1 MQRHVTIK
9 DIANALNI
17 SKSTVSRALADRFD
31 VNPETRKA
39 VLEMAEKLHYK
50 PNPSALSLLSRRTKT
65 IGIVVPGFT
74 GSFFPRIIAEIQNVT
89 EEYGFRVLITQSNGS
104 SEVERRNLR
113 MLEDNMVE
121 GIILSM
127 THQDDN
133 VDYYRHLLDTGIPLV
148 FFNRVCEAVPAS
160 RVCIDDCRMSYL
172 AFEHLIAQGY
182 RRVLYFRGPEQIYNT
197 EPRYRGYREALR
209 DHGIPFDERLV
220 CNCRDITLEE
230 GVRLTEESLAAGIG
244 FDAVYAFG
252 DPLAFG
258 VLRALKAYGI
268 RIPDQVGVMGFTE
281 STTAPLLSPSLTSVA
296 QPLEQMGR
304 LAAELLLEKIEN
316 PAKPDRTEILDAR
329 INVRE
334 STDRKR

>member
-1 MQRHVTIK
+1 
-9 DIANALNI
+9 
-17 SKSTVSRALADRFD
+17 
-31 VNPETRKA
+31 
-39 VLEMAEKLHYK
+39 
-50 PNPSALSLLSRRTKT
+50 
-65 IGIVVPGFT
+65 
-74 GSFFPRIIAEIQNVT
+74 
-89 EEYGFRVLITQSNGS
+89 
-104 SEVERRNLR
+104 
-113 MLEDNMVE
+113 
-121 GIILSM
+121 
-127 THQDDN
+127 
-133 VDYYRHLLDTGIPLV
+133 
-148 FFNRVCEAVPAS
+148 
-160 RVCIDDCRMSYL
+160 MSYL

-258 VLRALKAYGI
+258 VLRALKAHGI

-296 QPLEQMGR
+296 SRSNRWGGWR
-304 LAAELLLEKIEN
+304 RNCCSK
-316 PAKPDRTEILDAR
+316 D
-329 INVRE
+329 
-334 STDRKR
+334 

>member
-104 SEVERRNLR
+104 SEIERRNLR

-160 RVCIDDCRMSYL
+160 PGL
-172 AFEHLIAQGY
+172 H
-182 RRVLYFRGPEQIYNT
+182 RRLSHVVPG
-197 EPRYRGYREALR
+197 LR
-209 DHGIPFDERLV
+209 TPH
-220 CNCRDITLEE
+220 
-230 GVRLTEESLAAGIG
+230 
-244 FDAVYAFG
+244 
-252 DPLAFG
+252 
-258 VLRALKAYGI
+258 
-268 RIPDQVGVMGFTE
+268 
-281 STTAPLLSPSLTSVA
+281 
-296 QPLEQMGR
+296 
-304 LAAELLLEKIEN
+304 
-316 PAKPDRTEILDAR
+316 
-329 INVRE
+329 
-334 STDRKR
+334 

>member
-74 GSFFPRIIAEIQNVT
+74 GAFFPRIIAEIQNVT

-104 SEVERRNLR
+104 SEIERRNLR

-172 AFEHLIAQGY
+172 AFEHLIEQGY
-182 RRVLYFRGPEQIYNT
+182 RRVLYFRGPERIYNT
-197 EPRYRGYREALR
+197 EPRYRGYREAS
-209 DHGIPFDERLV
+209 
-220 CNCRDITLEE
+220 C
-230 GVRLTEESLAAGIG
+230 A
-244 FDAVYAFG
+244 
-252 DPLAFG
+252 
-258 VLRALKAYGI
+258 
-268 RIPDQVGVMGFTE
+268 
-281 STTAPLLSPSLTSVA
+281 TTAFPMTNASCATAATS
-296 QPLEQMGR
+296 R
-304 LAAELLLEKIEN
+304 
-316 PAKPDRTEILDAR
+316 
-329 INVRE
+329 
-334 STDRKR
+334 SKRACD